1 MFCDSGQDR
10 FLYGPRRETAKNPL
24 KEFMMTSSVFPKD
37 ILEKQQKLETTNL
50 ACFNKKVSC

>member
-1 MFCDSGQDR
+1 MFHDGGQTR
-10 FLYGPRRETAKNPL
+10 FLYGPRRESAKNPF

-50 ACFNKKVSC
+50 TCFNKKVSC